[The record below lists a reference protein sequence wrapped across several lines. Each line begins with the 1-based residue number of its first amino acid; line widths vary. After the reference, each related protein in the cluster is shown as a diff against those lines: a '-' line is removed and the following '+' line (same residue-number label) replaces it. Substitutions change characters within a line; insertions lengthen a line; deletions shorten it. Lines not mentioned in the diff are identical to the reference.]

1 MSTPTPVDQ
10 KLQSLEIDIPAP
22 PQSLVKLASLLADE
36 NVDLFT
42 VGALI
47 ENDMALAAAV
57 MKAVCAPLY
66 GLKGR
71 VQSVQQAITYL
82 GLREIS
88 AVAYE
93 VGLRAVFPQ
102 APELAAVWERAAM
115 RGMLMGRL
123 AHSLSMEAWAAHT
136 AGLFEECG
144 KAILF
149 RYAPDTYLP
158 MMRGAKN
165 DDELV
170 EAERQAFGISHDELG
185 ARLCESWGLSA
196 AAVASVRHHVS
207 IHHTHRLP
215 RVSHRYVCVLSAL
228 ADTIMTNPDEL
239 ENVAMALAPQAM
251 LDQSSLLRGVRRVKD
266 RIDEAIAS
274 E

>member
-1 MSTPTPVDQ
+1 MDTPPPVDPR
-10 KLQSLEIDIPAP
+10 LQSLDVDIPAP

-47 ENDMALAAAV
+47 ENDMALAGAV
-57 MKAVCAPLY
+57 MKAVSAPLY

-102 APELAAVWERAAM
+102 APELADVWERAAL

-123 AHSLSMEAWAAHT
+123 AHALSMEAWAAHT
-136 AGLFEECG
+136 AGLFEEAG

-149 RYAPDTYLP
+149 RHSPDVYLP
-158 MMRGAKN
+158 LLRSAAS
-165 DDELV
+165 DEELV
-170 EAERQAFGISHDELG
+170 EKERMTFGISHDELG
-185 ARLCESWGLSA
+185 ARLCEGWGLSP
-196 AAVASVRHHVS
+196 AAVASVRHHVE
-207 IHHTHRLP
+207 IHQTHRLP

-228 ADTIMTNPDEL
+228 ADTLMRDPDSLDE
-239 ENVAMALAPQAM
+239 VAMALAPQAM
-251 LDQSSLLRGVRRVKD
+251 LDQTSLLRGARRVKE
-266 RIDEAIAS
+266 RIDEALAAD
-274 E
+274 